1 MAPVHHI
8 DIQIQSNDSNF
19 ASRFRLVLSEFRGLS
34 SMLLHKSGPAAIYA
48 ILLGAAAV
56 GVGPRAAEAL
66 AQSGADKPPR
76 PSPHPD
82 DLSRRSP
89 GQMFVAVRVLDPDG
103 KPVPRGS
110 WSTPRSSRRL
120 TSDDRV
126 VVRLCHQSPPP
137 DWRLLCPAE
146 QIAQELCRT
155 GVSYS
160 ENQVYVPE
168 CQYIKYKHNPPWA
181 HRRRGEP

>member
-1 MAPVHHI
+1 
-8 DIQIQSNDSNF
+8 
-19 ASRFRLVLSEFRGLS
+19 
-34 SMLLHKSGPAAIYA
+34 MLLHKSGPAAIYA

-103 KPVPRGS
+103 KPVPRRVMVYAAIKQAAYVR
-110 WSTPRSSRRL
+110 RSGRRPAL
-120 TSDDRV
+120 PSVTSAGLAVTLPGRADRARTV
-126 VVRLCHQSPPP
+126 PNR
-137 DWRLLCPAE
+137 RELL
-146 QIAQELCRT
+146 
-155 GVSYS
+155 
-160 ENQVYVPE
+160 
-168 CQYIKYKHNPPWA
+168 
-181 HRRRGEP
+181 